1 MVLDRRLRMGKAMAL
16 YDWKRQLKAWRA
28 WRAVVW
34 AERKQREVAR
44 TEEALRIESRQEP
57 EIVNIKVDLIVSL
70 MPSPSTKI

>member
-1 MVLDRRLRMGKAMAL
+1 MLDRRLRMGKAKAL

-44 TEEALRIESRQEP
+44 TEEALRTESRQEP
-57 EIVNIKVDLIVSL
+57 EIVNIKVALIVSL